1 MKVIKIGLLGLGNVG
16 KGVWNILQMNKDII
30 KTRAGYNIEIGKILV
45 KDANKKRDVDVPE
58 SIITTNVDYILED
71 PSIDIIVEVMG
82 GVEPSFEYMV
92 KAMKKGKHVITAN
105 KMVLAMK
112 GRELSQIAK
121 DNGVLFYYEASVGG
135 GIPVIH
141 GLTESLTANKI
152 NEVIGIINGTTNYIL
167 TKMTLEGLSFDEALK
182 EAQQKGYAEADPTSD
197 IEAFDAVYK
206 LCILTSLG
214 FDSFVDIKSV
224 YREGITKIE
233 PIDIKYAEE
242 FGYVIKL
249 LAIIKEE
256 FGELE
261 LRVHPT
267 MVPAVHPLANVNDS
281 FNAIF
286 IKGNAVGDLMLYGR
300 GAGELPTGSAVVGD
314 IISVIR
320 NKEREENHFIQCDK
334 VSKNVKD
341 MSKVRSEYYIRITV
355 GDKPGVLGE
364 ITTILGENNVSLLSV
379 IQKGKRQEH
388 VSLVFVT
395 HRTNEG
401 DVQKAIKKIS
411 ELNDVLKVD
420 NIIRIENLEIGRA
433 HV

>member
-16 KGVWNILQMNKDII
+16 KGVWNILQINKDII
-30 KTRAGYNIEIGKILV
+30 KRRSGYNIEIKKVLV
-45 KDANKKRDVDVPE
+45 KDINKKRDLKIPE
-58 SIITTNVDYILED
+58 DLITTDVDEILED
-71 PSIDIIVEVMG
+71 PSIDIVVEVIG
-82 GVEPSFEYMV
+82 GVEPSFDYMV
-92 KAMKKGKHVITAN
+92 KAMKSGKHVVTAN

-121 DNGVLFYYEASVGG
+121 QNGVLFYYEASVGG

-167 TKMTLEGLSFDEALK
+167 TKMTLDGLSFEEALK

-214 FDSFVDIKSV
+214 FDSFVDVESV
-224 YREGITKIE
+224 YREGITNID

-320 NKEREENHFIQCDK
+320 NKEREENHFVQCDK
-334 VSKNVKD
+334 TSKNIKNMSGVK
-341 MSKVRSEYYIRITV
+341 SEYYIRITV

-388 VSLVFVT
+388 TSLVFVT

-401 DVQKAIKKIS
+401 DLQKAIEKIS
-411 ELNDVLKVD
+411 GLSDVLKVD
-420 NIIRIENLEIGRA
+420 NIIRIENLGII
-433 HV
+433 

>member
-16 KGVWNILQMNKDII
+16 KGVWNILQINKDII
-30 KTRAGYNIEIGKILV
+30 KRRSGYNIEIKKVLV
-45 KDANKKRDVDVPE
+45 KDINKKRDLKIPE
-58 SIITTNVDYILED
+58 DLITTDVDEILED
-71 PSIDIIVEVMG
+71 PSIDIVVEVIG
-82 GVEPSFEYMV
+82 GVEPSFDYMV
-92 KAMKKGKHVITAN
+92 KAMKSGKHVVTAN

-121 DNGVLFYYEASVGG
+121 QNGVLFYYEASVGG

-167 TKMTLEGLSFDEALK
+167 TKMTLDGLSFEEALK

-214 FDSFVDIKSV
+214 FDSFVDVESV
-224 YREGITKIE
+224 YREGITNID

-320 NKEREENHFIQCDK
+320 NKEREENHFVQCDK
-334 VSKNVKD
+334 TSKNIKNMSGVK
-341 MSKVRSEYYIRITV
+341 SEYYIRIIV

-388 VSLVFVT
+388 ASLVFVT

-401 DVQKAIKKIS
+401 DVQKAIEKIS
-411 ELNDVLKVD
+411 GLSDVLKVD
-420 NIIRIENLEIGRA
+420 NIIRIENLGII
-433 HV
+433 

>member
-30 KTRAGYNIEIGKILV
+30 KRRAGYNIEIEKILV
-45 KDANKKRDVDVPE
+45 KDVNKKRDVKIPE
-58 SIITTNVDYILED
+58 NLITTDIDDILED
-71 PSIDIIVEVMG
+71 TSIDIVVEVIG
-82 GVEPSFEYMV
+82 GVEPSFQYMV
-92 KAMKKGKHVITAN
+92 KAMEKGKHVVTAN

-112 GRELSQIAK
+112 GRELCKIAK
-121 DNGVLFYYEASVGG
+121 ENGVLFYYEASVGG

-214 FDSFVDIKSV
+214 FDSFVDIESV
-224 YREGITKIE
+224 YREGITNIDA
-233 PIDIKYAEE
+233 IDIKYAEE

-320 NKEREENHFIQCDK
+320 NKEREENYFVQCDRD
-334 VSKNVKD
+334 SKNIKNINEVKI
-341 MSKVRSEYYIRITV
+341 EYYIRITV
-355 GDKPGVLGE
+355 EDKPGVLGE

-379 IQKGKRQEH
+379 IQKGKRKEN

-411 ELNDVLKVD
+411 ELKDILKVD
-420 NIIRIENLEIGRA
+420 NIIRIENLGMI
-433 HV
+433 

>member
-16 KGVWNILQMNKDII
+16 KGVWNILQMNEEII
-30 KTRAGYNIEIGKILV
+30 KRRSGYKIEVGKILV
-45 KDANKKRDVDVPE
+45 KDINKKRDVNIPE
-58 SIITTNVDYILED
+58 NLITTNIDNILED
-71 PSIDIIVEVMG
+71 PNIDVVVEVMG
-82 GVEPSFEYMV
+82 GVEHSFEYMV
-92 KAMKKGKHVITAN
+92 KAMKNGKHVVTAN
-105 KMVLAMK
+105 KMVLAIK
-112 GRELSQIAK
+112 GRELSQTAK

-167 TKMTLEGLSFDEALK
+167 TKMTLEGLSFEEALK
-182 EAQQKGYAEADPTSD
+182 EAQEKGYAEADPTSD
-197 IEAFDAVYK
+197 IEAFDSVYK

-214 FDSFVDIKSV
+214 FDSFVNVESV
-224 YREGITKIE
+224 YREGITNIE

-256 FGELE
+256 FGQLE

-267 MVPAVHPLANVNDS
+267 MVPVVHPLANVNDS

-320 NKEREENHFIQCDK
+320 NKEREENYFVQCDE
-334 VSKNVKD
+334 VSKNIKD
-341 MSKVRSEYYIRITV
+341 MSKVKSEYYIRITV
-355 GDKPGVLGE
+355 GDKPGALGE
-364 ITTILGENNVSLLSV
+364 ITTILGENNISLLSV
-379 IQKGKRQEH
+379 IQKGKRQQH

-401 DVQKAIKKIS
+401 DVQKAIEKIS
-411 ELNDVLKVD
+411 NLEDVLKVD
-420 NIIRIENLEIGRA
+420 NIIRIENLGII
-433 HV
+433 

>member
-300 GAGELPTGSAVVGD
+300 GAGELPTGSSVVGD

-420 NIIRIENLEIGRA
+420 NIIRIENLGMI
-433 HV
+433 

>member
-16 KGVWNILQMNKDII
+16 KGVWNILKINKDII
-30 KTRAGYNIEIGKILV
+30 KRRSGYNIEIKKVLV
-45 KDANKKRDVDVPE
+45 KDINKKRDLKIPE
-58 SIITTNVDYILED
+58 DLITTDVDEILED
-71 PSIDIIVEVMG
+71 PSIDIVVEVIG
-82 GVEPSFEYMV
+82 GVEPSFDYMV
-92 KAMKKGKHVITAN
+92 KAMKSGKHVVTAN

-121 DNGVLFYYEASVGG
+121 QNGVLFYYEASVGG
-135 GIPVIH
+135 GIPVIQ

-152 NEVIGIINGTTNYIL
+152 NEIIGIINGTTNYIL
-167 TKMTLEGLSFDEALK
+167 TKMTLDGLSFEEALK

-214 FDSFVDIKSV
+214 FDSFVDVESV
-224 YREGITKIE
+224 YREGITKID
-233 PIDIKYAEE
+233 PIDIKYGEE

-320 NKEREENHFIQCDK
+320 NKEREENHFVQCDK
-334 VSKNVKD
+334 TSKNIKNMSGVK
-341 MSKVRSEYYIRITV
+341 SEYYIRITV

-388 VSLVFVT
+388 ASLVFVT

-401 DVQKAIKKIS
+401 DVQKAIEKIS
-411 ELNDVLKVD
+411 GLSDVLKVD
-420 NIIRIENLEIGRA
+420 NIIRIENLGII
-433 HV
+433 

>member
-45 KDANKKRDVDVPE
+45 KDANKKRDLDVPE

-420 NIIRIENLEIGRA
+420 NIIRIENLGMI
-433 HV
+433 

>member
-16 KGVWNILQMNKDII
+16 KGVWNILQINKDII
-30 KTRAGYNIEIGKILV
+30 KRRSGYNIEIEKVLV
-45 KDANKKRDVDVPE
+45 KDINKKRDLKIPE
-58 SIITTNVDYILED
+58 DLITTDVDEILED
-71 PSIDIIVEVMG
+71 PSIDIVVEVIG
-82 GVEPSFEYMV
+82 GVEPSFDYMV
-92 KAMKKGKHVITAN
+92 KAMKSGKHVVTAN

-121 DNGVLFYYEASVGG
+121 QNGVLFYYEASVGG

-167 TKMTLEGLSFDEALK
+167 TKMTLDGLSFEEALK

-214 FDSFVDIKSV
+214 FDSFVDVESV
-224 YREGITKIE
+224 YREGITNID

-320 NKEREENHFIQCDK
+320 NKEREENHFVQCDK
-334 VSKNVKD
+334 TSKNIKNMSGVK
-341 MSKVRSEYYIRITV
+341 SEYYIRITV

-388 VSLVFVT
+388 ASLVFVT

-401 DVQKAIKKIS
+401 DVQKAIEKIS
-411 ELNDVLKVD
+411 GLSDVLKVD
-420 NIIRIENLEIGRA
+420 NIIRIENLGII
-433 HV
+433 

>member
-16 KGVWNILQMNKDII
+16 KGVWNILKINKDII
-30 KTRAGYNIEIGKILV
+30 KRRSGHNIEIKKVLV
-45 KDANKKRDVDVPE
+45 KDINKKRDLKIPE
-58 SIITTNVDYILED
+58 DLITTDVDEILED
-71 PSIDIIVEVMG
+71 PSIDIVVEVIG
-82 GVEPSFEYMV
+82 GVEPSFDYMV
-92 KAMKKGKHVITAN
+92 KAMKSGKHVVTAN

-121 DNGVLFYYEASVGG
+121 QNGVLFYYEASVGG

-167 TKMTLEGLSFDEALK
+167 TKMTLDGLSFEEALK
-182 EAQQKGYAEADPTSD
+182 EAQQNGYAEADPTSD

-214 FDSFVDIKSV
+214 FDSFVDVESV
-224 YREGITKIE
+224 YREGITKID

-320 NKEREENHFIQCDK
+320 NKEREENHFVQCDK
-334 VSKNVKD
+334 TSKNIKNMSGVK
-341 MSKVRSEYYIRITV
+341 SEYYIRITV

-388 VSLVFVT
+388 ASLVFVT

-411 ELNDVLKVD
+411 GLSDVLKVD
-420 NIIRIENLEIGRA
+420 NIIRIENLGII
-433 HV
+433 

>member
-256 FGELE
+256 FGQLE

-420 NIIRIENLEIGRA
+420 NIIRIENLGMI
-433 HV
+433 

>member
-16 KGVWNILQMNKDII
+16 KGVWNILKINKDII
-30 KTRAGYNIEIGKILV
+30 KRRSGYNIEIKKVLV
-45 KDANKKRDVDVPE
+45 KDINKKRDLKIPE
-58 SIITTNVDYILED
+58 DLITTDVDEILED
-71 PSIDIIVEVMG
+71 PSIDIVVEVIG
-82 GVEPSFEYMV
+82 GVEPSFDYMV
-92 KAMKKGKHVITAN
+92 KAMKSGKHVVTAN

-121 DNGVLFYYEASVGG
+121 QNGVLFYYEASVGG

-167 TKMTLEGLSFDEALK
+167 TKMTLDGLSFEEALK

-214 FDSFVDIKSV
+214 FDSFVDVESV
-224 YREGITKIE
+224 YREGITNID

-320 NKEREENHFIQCDK
+320 NKEREENHFVQCDK
-334 VSKNVKD
+334 TSKNIKNMSGVK
-341 MSKVRSEYYIRITV
+341 SEYYIRITV

-388 VSLVFVT
+388 ASLVFVT

-411 ELNDVLKVD
+411 GLSDVLKVD
-420 NIIRIENLEIGRA
+420 NIIRIENLGII
-433 HV
+433 

>member
-300 GAGELPTGSAVVGD
+300 GAGELPTGSAIVGD

-420 NIIRIENLEIGRA
+420 NIIRIENLGMI
-433 HV
+433 

>member
-16 KGVWNILQMNKDII
+16 KGVWNILQINKDII
-30 KTRAGYNIEIGKILV
+30 KRRSSYNIEIKKVLV
-45 KDANKKRDVDVPE
+45 KDINKKRDLKIPE
-58 SIITTNVDYILED
+58 DLITTDVDEILED
-71 PSIDIIVEVMG
+71 PSIDIVVEVIG
-82 GVEPSFEYMV
+82 GVEPSFDYMV
-92 KAMKKGKHVITAN
+92 KAMKSGKHVVTAN

-121 DNGVLFYYEASVGG
+121 QNGALFYYEASVGG

-167 TKMTLEGLSFDEALK
+167 TKMTLDGLSFEEALK

-214 FDSFVDIKSV
+214 FDSFVDVESV
-224 YREGITKIE
+224 YREGITNID

-267 MVPAVHPLANVNDS
+267 MVPAVHPLANVNNS

-320 NKEREENHFIQCDK
+320 NKEREENHFVQCDK
-334 VSKNVKD
+334 TSKNIKNMSGVK
-341 MSKVRSEYYIRITV
+341 SEYYIRITV

-388 VSLVFVT
+388 ASLVFVT

-401 DVQKAIKKIS
+401 DVQKAIEKIS
-411 ELNDVLKVD
+411 GLSDVLKVD
-420 NIIRIENLEIGRA
+420 NIIRIENLGII
-433 HV
+433 

>member
-16 KGVWNILQMNKDII
+16 KGVWNILKINKDII
-30 KTRAGYNIEIGKILV
+30 KRRSGYNIEIKKVLV
-45 KDANKKRDVDVPE
+45 KDINKKRDLKIPE
-58 SIITTNVDYILED
+58 DLITTDVDEILED
-71 PSIDIIVEVMG
+71 PSIDIVVEVIG
-82 GVEPSFEYMV
+82 GVEPSFDYMV
-92 KAMKKGKHVITAN
+92 KAMKSGKHVVTAN

-121 DNGVLFYYEASVGG
+121 QNGVLFYYEASVGG
-135 GIPVIH
+135 GIPVIQ

-152 NEVIGIINGTTNYIL
+152 NEIIGIINGTTNYIL
-167 TKMTLEGLSFDEALK
+167 TKMTLDGLSFEEALK

-214 FDSFVDIKSV
+214 FDSFVDVESV
-224 YREGITKIE
+224 YREGITKID
-233 PIDIKYAEE
+233 PIDIKYGEE

-267 MVPAVHPLANVNDS
+267 MVPTVHPLANVNDS

-320 NKEREENHFIQCDK
+320 NKEREENHFVQCDK
-334 VSKNVKD
+334 TSKNIKNMSGVK
-341 MSKVRSEYYIRITV
+341 SEYYIRITV

-388 VSLVFVT
+388 ASLVFVT

-401 DVQKAIKKIS
+401 DVQKAIEKIS
-411 ELNDVLKVD
+411 GLSDVLKVD
-420 NIIRIENLEIGRA
+420 NIIRIENLGII
-433 HV
+433 

>member
-16 KGVWNILQMNKDII
+16 KGVWNILKINKDII
-30 KTRAGYNIEIGKILV
+30 KRRSGYNIEIKKVLV
-45 KDANKKRDVDVPE
+45 KDINKKRDLKIPE
-58 SIITTNVDYILED
+58 DLITTDVDEILED
-71 PSIDIIVEVMG
+71 PSIDIVVEVIG
-82 GVEPSFEYMV
+82 GVEPSFDYMV
-92 KAMKKGKHVITAN
+92 KAMKSGKHVVTAN

-121 DNGVLFYYEASVGG
+121 QNGVLFYYEASVGG

-167 TKMTLEGLSFDEALK
+167 TKMTLDGLSFEEALK

-214 FDSFVDIKSV
+214 FDSFVDVESV
-224 YREGITKIE
+224 YREGITKID

-320 NKEREENHFIQCDK
+320 NKEREENHFVQCDK
-334 VSKNVKD
+334 TSKNIKNMSGVK
-341 MSKVRSEYYIRITV
+341 SEYYIRITV

-388 VSLVFVT
+388 ASLVFVT

-411 ELNDVLKVD
+411 GLSDVLKVD
-420 NIIRIENLEIGRA
+420 NIIRIENLGII
-433 HV
+433 

>member
-16 KGVWNILQMNKDII
+16 KGVWNILQINKDII
-30 KTRAGYNIEIGKILV
+30 KRRSGYNIEIKKVLV
-45 KDANKKRDVDVPE
+45 KDINKKRDLKIPE
-58 SIITTNVDYILED
+58 DLITTDVDEILED
-71 PSIDIIVEVMG
+71 PSIDIVVEVIG
-82 GVEPSFEYMV
+82 GVEPSFDYMV
-92 KAMKKGKHVITAN
+92 KAMKSGKHVVTAN

-121 DNGVLFYYEASVGG
+121 QNGVLFYYEASVGG

-167 TKMTLEGLSFDEALK
+167 TKMTLDGLSFEEALK

-214 FDSFVDIKSV
+214 FDSFVDVESV
-224 YREGITKIE
+224 YREGITNID

-267 MVPAVHPLANVNDS
+267 MVPAVHPLANVNNS

-320 NKEREENHFIQCDK
+320 NKEREENHFVQCDK
-334 VSKNVKD
+334 TSKNIKNMSGVK
-341 MSKVRSEYYIRITV
+341 SEYYIRITV

-388 VSLVFVT
+388 ASLVFVT

-401 DVQKAIKKIS
+401 DVQKAIEKIS
-411 ELNDVLKVD
+411 GLSDVLKVD
-420 NIIRIENLEIGRA
+420 NIIRIENLGII
-433 HV
+433 

>member
-16 KGVWNILQMNKDII
+16 KGVWNILKINKDII
-30 KTRAGYNIEIGKILV
+30 KRRSGYNIEIKKVLV
-45 KDANKKRDVDVPE
+45 KDINKKRDLKIPE
-58 SIITTNVDYILED
+58 DLITTDVDEILED
-71 PSIDIIVEVMG
+71 PSIDIVVEVIG
-82 GVEPSFEYMV
+82 GVEPSFDYMV
-92 KAMKKGKHVITAN
+92 KAMKSGKHVVTAN

-121 DNGVLFYYEASVGG
+121 QNGVLFYYEASVGG
-135 GIPVIH
+135 GIPVIQ

-152 NEVIGIINGTTNYIL
+152 NEIIGIINGTTNYIL
-167 TKMTLEGLSFDEALK
+167 TKMTLDGLSFEEALK

-214 FDSFVDIKSV
+214 FDSFVDVESV
-224 YREGITKIE
+224 YREGITKID
-233 PIDIKYAEE
+233 PIDIKYGEE

-300 GAGELPTGSAVVGD
+300 GAENYQQVV
-314 IISVIR
+314 
-320 NKEREENHFIQCDK
+320 Q
-334 VSKNVKD
+334 
-341 MSKVRSEYYIRITV
+341 
-355 GDKPGVLGE
+355 
-364 ITTILGENNVSLLSV
+364 
-379 IQKGKRQEH
+379 
-388 VSLVFVT
+388 
-395 HRTNEG
+395 
-401 DVQKAIKKIS
+401 
-411 ELNDVLKVD
+411 
-420 NIIRIENLEIGRA
+420 
-433 HV
+433 

>member
-82 GVEPSFEYMV
+82 GVEPSFDYMV

-214 FDSFVDIKSV
+214 FDSFVDVKSV

-256 FGELE
+256 FGQLE

-420 NIIRIENLEIGRA
+420 NIIRIENLGMI
-433 HV
+433 

>member
-16 KGVWNILQMNKDII
+16 KGVWNILKINKDII
-30 KTRAGYNIEIGKILV
+30 KRRSGYNIEIKKVLV
-45 KDANKKRDVDVPE
+45 KDINKKRDLKIPE
-58 SIITTNVDYILED
+58 DLITTDADEILED
-71 PSIDIIVEVMG
+71 PSIDIVVEVIG
-82 GVEPSFEYMV
+82 GVEPSFDYMV
-92 KAMKKGKHVITAN
+92 KAMKSGKHVVTAN

-121 DNGVLFYYEASVGG
+121 QNGVLFYYEASVGG
-135 GIPVIH
+135 GIPVIQ

-152 NEVIGIINGTTNYIL
+152 NEIIGIINGTTNYIL
-167 TKMTLEGLSFDEALK
+167 TKMTLDGLSFEEALK

-214 FDSFVDIKSV
+214 FDSFVDVESV
-224 YREGITKIE
+224 YREGITKID
-233 PIDIKYAEE
+233 PIDIKYGEE

-320 NKEREENHFIQCDK
+320 NKEREENHFVQCDK
-334 VSKNVKD
+334 TSKNIKNMSGVK
-341 MSKVRSEYYIRITV
+341 SEYYIRITV

-388 VSLVFVT
+388 ASLVFVT

-401 DVQKAIKKIS
+401 DVQKAIEKIS
-411 ELNDVLKVD
+411 GLSDVLKVD
-420 NIIRIENLEIGRA
+420 NIIRIENLGII
-433 HV
+433 

>member
-420 NIIRIENLEIGRA
+420 NIIRIENLGMI
-433 HV
+433 

>member
-16 KGVWNILQMNKDII
+16 KGVWNILQINKDII
-30 KTRAGYNIEIGKILV
+30 KRRSGYNIEIKKVLV
-45 KDANKKRDVDVPE
+45 KDINKKRDLKIPE
-58 SIITTNVDYILED
+58 DLITTDVDEILED
-71 PSIDIIVEVMG
+71 PSIDIVVEVIG
-82 GVEPSFEYMV
+82 GVEPSFDYMV
-92 KAMKKGKHVITAN
+92 KAMKSGKHVVTAN

-121 DNGVLFYYEASVGG
+121 QNGVLFYYEASVGG

-167 TKMTLEGLSFDEALK
+167 TKMTLDGLSFEEALK

-214 FDSFVDIKSV
+214 FDSFVDVESV
-224 YREGITKIE
+224 YREGITNID

-320 NKEREENHFIQCDK
+320 NKEREENHFVQCDK
-334 VSKNVKD
+334 TSKNIKNMSGVK
-341 MSKVRSEYYIRITV
+341 SEYYIRITV

-388 VSLVFVT
+388 ASLVFVT

-401 DVQKAIKKIS
+401 DVQKAIEKIS
-411 ELNDVLKVD
+411 GLSDVLKVD
-420 NIIRIENLEIGRA
+420 NIIRIENLGII
-433 HV
+433 